1 MQLYKHI
8 LVFFTSVVFCKTFYA
23 QSAANQILA
32 DLNKLNTFG
41 SVLYIAAH
49 PDDENTRLLAY
60 LANEKNLQTAYLSL
74 TRGDGGQNLIGSEQ
88 GIELGI
94 IRTQELL
101 AARKI
106 DGAQQ
111 FFTRAYDFGY
121 SKTPDET
128 LKKWN
133 KDSVL
138 SDMVWV
144 IRTFKPDIII
154 TRFATDGSG
163 GHGHHTA
170 SAILAEDAFDAAADS
185 NMFSWQV
192 PLVGIWQAKRLFW
205 NVSTRFTNP
214 NADMSMYIPLNV
226 GGYNVL
232 QGKSYGEIAAE
243 SRSMHK
249 SQGFGSAMQ
258 RGNYFEYF
266 KPIKGD
272 TFGLKD
278 IFQGIDFTMN
288 RYGFSSS
295 LQKQLQYII
304 KQFNPQQPDAS
315 VNALLK
321 FKAAFE
327 LIKPNNELADLKK
340 KDVLC
345 QIDNIIAKC
354 LGIYA
359 EAVSNKFYI
368 TDGDSIN
375 VQLNIIKRI
384 GKNTTTVIAE
394 HTWGELKNMP
404 NKVLEDNE
412 WYKYNYVV
420 KTNTSA
426 VSQLP
431 WLVNGLTNNL
441 FSAATTNHSGML
453 DKLPRTV
460 IIKIG
465 VNKISSIL
473 LTVPVK
479 YKWVEPDKG
488 ELHRDVLV
496 VPKISINISKEQL
509 VFNKPETKQVTFRFT
524 ALTDDIDFTPFF
536 ECDSNFIITAPDS
549 RTYKKLVTG
558 VILNKYVF
566 AKAGN
571 YFEVTLNITPRNMSY
586 AVKSNLYAYAMV
598 NDEKT
603 GLGLKEIR
611 YNHIPVQTWFPQAK
625 VALAYDDIKIQRK
638 NILYVK
644 GAGDEVSESL
654 KQLGYKVLEV
664 GDEYWKYGDLNNI
677 DAVVIGV
684 RAYNTSEVLHKQKE
698 QLDDFV
704 KNGGTVV
711 VQYQTN
717 SFFGP
722 LTQNIGP
729 YPFKIN
735 RNRITN
741 EDAKVKILQPQ
752 HRAFNVPNKI
762 TLNDFNGWVQERSIY
777 HAGNWDKQY
786 MPLLSM
792 ADDGEA
798 PDEGALIVCKYGK
811 GYYVYTGLSFF
822 RQLPAANTG
831 ALKLLVNLIELK
843 D

>member
-1 MQLYKHI
+1 MQFLKYFLGFLAI
-8 LVFFTSVVFCKTFYA
+8 INVFNALHA
-23 QSAANQILA
+23 QSSASQILS

-60 LANEKNLQTAYLSL
+60 LANEKNLKTAYLSL

-88 GIELGI
+88 GVELGI

-101 AARKI
+101 AARRT

-128 LKKWN
+128 LRKWN

-144 IRTFKPDIII
+144 IRTFKPDLII

-170 SAILAEDAFDAAADS
+170 SAILAEEAFDAAADPS
-185 NMFSWQV
+185 KFTWQV
-192 PLVGIWQAKRLFW
+192 PLVGIWQTKRLLW
-205 NVSTRFTNP
+205 NVSTRFANP
-214 NADMSMYIPLNV
+214 NADMSMHIPLNV
-226 GGYNVL
+226 GGYHVL

-249 SQGFGSAMQ
+249 SQGFGSALQ

-272 TFGLKD
+272 TIGLKD

-288 RYGFSSS
+288 RHAFSPA
-295 LQKQLQYII
+295 LQKQLHNII
-304 KQFNPQQPDAS
+304 KQFNPQQPQAL
-315 VNALLK
+315 VNALIR
-321 FKAAFE
+321 FKVALE
-327 LIKPNNELADLKK
+327 QIKPVNTLALIAKQDAIEQT
-340 KDVLC
+340 DA
-345 QIDNIIAKC
+345 IIAKC
-354 LGIYA
+354 LGIFA
-359 EAVSNKFYI
+359 EAVTNKFYVPK
-368 TDGDSIN
+368 GDSIN
-375 VQLNIIKRI
+375 VQLNIIKRT
-384 GKNTTTVIAE
+384 GKNISAAVVE
-394 HTWGELKNMP
+394 HNWGELTHAA

-412 WYKYNYVV
+412 WYKYNYIV
-420 KTNTSA
+420 KANTNA

-431 WLVNGLTNNL
+431 WLVNGLTDNL
-441 FSAATTNHSGML
+441 FSAATTNHTGRL
-453 DKLPRTV
+453 DGLPRTV
-460 IIKIG
+460 SIKLS
-465 VNKISSIL
+465 VNNISPIV
-473 LTVPVK
+473 LTIPLK

-496 VPKISINISKEQL
+496 VPTVSINISKEQL
-509 VFNKPETKQVTFRFT
+509 VFNKPETRQVTFRFT
-524 ALTDDIDFTPFF
+524 ALTGDIAFTPYF
-536 ECDSNFIITAPDS
+536 ECDSNFIITAPES
-549 RTYKKLVTG
+549 RTYKNLSTG
-558 VILNKYVF
+558 VILNEYMF

-571 YFEVTLNITPRNMSY
+571 YFEVTLNITPRKNTN
-586 AVKSNLYAYAMV
+586 AVKSSLYAYAMV
-598 NDEKT
+598 NGEKT

-625 VALAYDDIKIQRK
+625 VTLAYDDIQIQRK
-638 NILYVK
+638 NVLYVK

-654 KQLGYKVLEV
+654 KQIGYTVLEV
-664 GDEYWKYGDLNNI
+664 GDEYWKYGDLSKT

-684 RAYNTSEVLHKQKE
+684 RAYNTSEVLHKQQE
-698 QLDDFV
+698 QLNDFV

-717 SFFGP
+717 NFFGP
-722 LTQNIGP
+722 LAQNIGP
-729 YPFKIN
+729 YPFKVN
-735 RNRITN
+735 RNRVTN
-741 EDAKVKILQPQ
+741 EDAAVKVLQPQ
-752 HRAFNVPNKI
+752 HPAFNVPNKI
-762 TLNDFNGWVQERSIY
+762 TTSDFNGWVQERSIY

-786 MPLLSM
+786 TPLLSM

-811 GYYVYTGLSFF
+811 GYYIYTGLSFF

-843 D
+843 N